1 MRRKGADEQMYP
13 VPVEVVTP
21 ILGLIINAFVQTFT
35 FRYMKRIRLLK
46 SVFIGFA
53 VGLFSIVLM
62 EMGVWYEILDV
73 SRIDILFILIA
84 NMITYS
90 LLGYCY
96 FHFINLGETA
106 RRIRI
111 LRELYEH
118 KEGLSMSEILERYN
132 AKEILENRMNRLVNK
147 GQIFLKNGRYYI
159 GNRTMLLI
167 ANIIYAL
174 KRIILGNRTQMQR
187 N

>member
-1 MRRKGADEQMYP
+1 MP
-13 VPVEVVTP
+13 IEVMIP
-21 ILGLIINAFVQTFT
+21 ILSLIVNAFVQTFT
-35 FRYMKRIRLLK
+35 FRYVKRIRLLK

-53 VGLFSIVLM
+53 AGLLTILLFEI
-62 EMGVWYEILDV
+62 GVWYEFLDV
-73 SRIDILFILIA
+73 SRIDIVFGLVVNI
-84 NMITYS
+84 ITYS

-111 LRELYEH
+111 LRELYEC
-118 KEGLSMSEILERYN
+118 KEGLSTKEIFERYN

-147 GQIFLKNGRYYI
+147 NQIFLKNGRYYI

-167 ANIIYAL
+167 ANIIYTM
-174 KRIILGNRTQMQR
+174 KRIIFGNRTQMER